1 MRTLRAAVWA
11 ALCTYPL
18 AALAQTAVHFE
29 AGGARVTYGD
39 TVRVTAGTLSA
50 AASSLT
56 PNASWSGLLAGSSTQ
71 GSDWTTFA
79 AAQGSLF
86 TRPRGS
92 LRGEF
97 HGAGSFSAYG
107 SGAGS
112 ANALAGARAH
122 FTRGS
127 AGAWLGAA
135 AGGVKDPIGWRS
147 ITSGEIGGWAQLGLT
162 VAQLVAVPVR
172 IAGGLRH
179 TDVEATVRFANDR
192 ADLLAAAGVRT
203 AVSGYDESPDPWA
216 SVNAT
221 AWLLR
226 TVGITAGIGSYPSD
240 PGQDLPAARYVA
252 LGVRVAPR
260 SARRPTA
267 VLSADVL
274 SASAPAVAPALTVV
288 DGPGGRRTIRFRA
301 ASVAQRVEIMGDFT
315 DWTPVRMNP
324 AQSPGGWTIELPLS
338 SGVHQVNIR
347 LDGGEWTVPAGL
359 TAVRDEFGGSVGILL
374 VP

>member
-1 MRTLRAAVWA
+1 MAVCA
-11 ALCTYPL
+11 ALCTCPSV
-18 AALAQTAVHFE
+18 ALAQTAVHFE

-56 PNASWSGLLAGSSTQ
+56 RNTSLSGLLAGSSTE
-71 GSDWTTFA
+71 GSEWTTFG

-86 TRPRGS
+86 TRARGS
-92 LRGEF
+92 LWGEF

-122 FTRGS
+122 FTRGN

-147 ITSGEIGGWAQLGLT
+147 TTAGEIGGWTQLGQT
-162 VAQLVAVPVR
+162 VAQLVVMPVR

-179 TDVEATVRFANDR
+179 TDVEATVRFVNDR
-192 ADLLAAAGVRT
+192 ADVLAAAGART
-203 AVSGYDESPDPWA
+203 GIAGYDESPDPWA

-221 AWLLR
+221 AWVLR

-240 PGQDLPAARYVA
+240 PGQDLPAAKYVT
-252 LGVRVAPR
+252 LGVRVAPA

-274 SASAPAVAPALTVV
+274 SAATPAVPPALTVV
-288 DGPGGRRTIRFRA
+288 EGPGGRKTIRFRTG
-301 ASVAQRVEIMGDFT
+301 SVAQRVEIMGDFT

-324 AQSPGGWTIELPLS
+324 TQSPGGWIVSLPIS
-338 SGVHQVNIR
+338 SGVHQVNVR
-347 LDGGEWTVPAGL
+347 LDGGDWTVPAGL
-359 TAVRDEFGGSVGILL
+359 TAVKDEFGGSVGILL
-374 VP
+374 VR

>member
-1 MRTLRAAVWA
+1 MAVCA
-11 ALCTYPL
+11 ALCTYP
-18 AALAQTAVHFE
+18 AVALSQNAVHFE

-56 PNASWSGLLAGSSTQ
+56 ANTSFSGLLAGSSTD
-71 GSDWTTFA
+71 GSGWTTFA

-86 TRPRGS
+86 TRARGS

-122 FTRGS
+122 FTRGR
-127 AGAWLGAA
+127 AGGWLGAA

-147 ITSGEIGGWAQLGLT
+147 ITTGEIGGWAQLGLT
-162 VAQLVAVPVR
+162 VAQLVAMPVR

-179 TDVEATVRFANDR
+179 TDFEATARFANDR
-192 ADLLAAAGVRT
+192 VDLLAAAGMRT
-203 AVSGYDESPDPWA
+203 GVAGYDESPDPWA

-240 PGQDLPAARYVA
+240 PGQDLPAARYVT
-252 LGVRVAPR
+252 LGVRMAPR
-260 SARRPTA
+260 SARGSTT

-274 SASAPAVAPALTVV
+274 TASTPTVQPALTVV

-315 DWTPVRMNP
+315 DWMPVPMNP
-324 AQSPGGWTIELPLS
+324 TQSPGGWTISLPIS
-338 SGVHQVNIR
+338 SGVHQVNVR
-347 LDGGEWTVPAGL
+347 LDGGEWAVPAGL
-359 TAVRDEFGGSVGILL
+359 TAVRDEFGGSVGLLL